1 MLTDKQITLVE
12 GLFFFLAIDS
22 KQIDYLIDEIIEN
35 VFIISNEQGNYLLWL
50 MDRWVYLRNNKHHLP
65 KRII

>member
-12 GLFFFLAIDS
+12 GVFLAIDS
-22 KQIDYLIDEIIEN
+22 KKIDYLIDEMIEN
-35 VFIISNEQGNYLLWL
+35 VFMISNEQGNYLLWL
-50 MDRWVYLRNNKHHLP
+50 MERWVYLRNNKHHLP

>member
-12 GLFFFLAIDS
+12 GVFLAIDS
-22 KQIDYLIDEIIEN
+22 NKIDYLIDNIIEN
-35 VFIISNEQGNYLLWL
+35 VFIISNEQGNYRLWL
-50 MDRWVYLRNNKHHLP
+50 MNRWVHLRNNKHHLP

>member
-1 MLTDKQITLVE
+1 MLTDKQITLVV
-12 GLFFFLAIDS
+12 GVFLAIDS
-22 KQIDYLIDEIIEN
+22 KKRDYLIDEIIEN

-50 MDRWVYLRNNKHHLP
+50 MGRWVYLRNNKHHLP

>member
-12 GLFFFLAIDS
+12 GVFLAIDS
-22 KQIDYLIDEIIEN
+22 NKIDYLIDEMIEN

>member
-12 GLFFFLAIDS
+12 GVFLAIDS
-22 KQIDYLIDEIIEN
+22 KQIDYLIDEMIEN

>member
-12 GLFFFLAIDS
+12 GVFLAIDS
-22 KQIDYLIDEIIEN
+22 TKIDYLIDEMIEN